1 LGWSKPTPRTVVFA
15 AVTVTAVLAAA
26 AGGFWLGRNTP
37 IASPSE
43 PVPTATSTPT
53 PVSSLNPGTY
63 DWDELI
69 AGTCIA
75 QFESAWELTYDV
87 VPCSTAHEATVT
99 RAGQVPGFAEASSPG
114 EAMVAQA
121 VLPLCTEIGLVDAA
135 TAQANPALQYTFA
148 YPVNASQWRETQ
160 GRFVCFVSG

>member
-1 LGWSKPTPRTVVFA
+1 MGWSKPPPRTVVFA
-15 AVTVTAVLAAA
+15 AVTVTAALAAA

-37 IASPSE
+37 FASQSE
-43 PVPTATSTPT
+43 PTPTATSTPT
-53 PVSSLNPGTY
+53 PASSLAPGTY
-63 DWDELI
+63 YWDELI

-75 QFESAWELTYDV
+75 QFEGAWELTYGV
-87 VPCSTAHEATVT
+87 VPCSTAHEAKVT
-99 RAGQVPGFAEASSPG
+99 RVGQVPGFAEATFPG
-114 EAMVAQA
+114 EAMVAQT

-135 TAQANPALQYTFA
+135 TAQANPALKYTFA

>member
-1 LGWSKPTPRTVVFA
+1 LGWSKPTPRTAVFA

-26 AGGFWLGRNTP
+26 AGGFWFGRNTP
-37 IASPSE
+37 FVSLSE
-43 PVPTATSTPT
+43 PPPTPSSTPS
-53 PVSSLNPGTY
+53 PVSSLAPGTH
-63 DWDELI
+63 DWDKLI

-75 QFESAWELTYDV
+75 QFEGAWELTYDIG
-87 VPCSTAHEATVT
+87 PCSAAHEAKVT
-99 RAGQVPGFAEASSPG
+99 RVGQVPGFAEATFPG
-114 EAMVAQA
+114 EAMVAQT